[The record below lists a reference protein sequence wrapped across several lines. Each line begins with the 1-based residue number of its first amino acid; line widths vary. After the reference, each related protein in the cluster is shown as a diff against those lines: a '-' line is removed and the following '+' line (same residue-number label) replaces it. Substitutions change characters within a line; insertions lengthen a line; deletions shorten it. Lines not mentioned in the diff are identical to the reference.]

1 MNESSGSPLAKY
13 HVIPHFISSTI
24 LYFRAPS
31 SVQSTR
37 PYHRGV
43 TIMPPTPLLLT
54 LLFLIT
60 LPIRPVASIARG
72 HLTPSALGFPVALS
86 FIPRSAFTTPTPRSW
101 EVARALQALVTV
113 WVGMGAVR
121 GMKRTWRRI
130 RGGSARLN
138 EPAGMGAFP
147 FSRWIRADR

>member
-1 MNESSGSPLAKY
+1 
-13 HVIPHFISSTI
+13 
-24 LYFRAPS
+24 
-31 SVQSTR
+31 
-37 PYHRGV
+37 
-43 TIMPPTPLLLT
+43 MPPTPLLLT

-60 LPIRPVASIARG
+60 LPIPPIASIARG

-113 WVGMGAVR
+113 WVGMGAIR

-138 EPAGMGAFP
+138 EPAGTGAFS
-147 FSRWIRADR
+147 FFKMDES